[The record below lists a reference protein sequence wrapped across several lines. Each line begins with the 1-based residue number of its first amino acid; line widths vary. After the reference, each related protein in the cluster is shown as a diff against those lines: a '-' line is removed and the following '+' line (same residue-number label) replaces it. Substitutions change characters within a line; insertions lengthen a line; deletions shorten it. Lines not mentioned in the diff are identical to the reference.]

1 MTKLI
6 IITNDINQTKRIK
19 QFLKEENI
27 KYFEN
32 DYIVIKNALAEK
44 VKVSD
49 INYIDTQDRRLC
61 YHLIDGTEKYSKTL
75 QNDFLNEIHPLEE
88 NPYMIFIRH
97 GVLVNLANIKSVDK
111 RTSLVKFNNGEELR
125 IAKSYLD
132 EVYNTFY
139 NLI

>member
-6 IITNDINQTKRIK
+6 IITNNENQVEKVK

-32 DYIVIKNALAEK
+32 DYIVIKNTLAEK
-44 VKVSD
+44 IKISD
-49 INYIDTQDRRLC
+49 INYVDTQDRRLC
-61 YHLIDGTEKYSKTL
+61 YHLTDGTEKYSKTL
-75 QNDFLNEIHPLEE
+75 QEDFLNEVHPLEE

-139 NLI
+139 NLV

>member
-6 IITNDINQTKRIK
+6 IITCDENQTKRIK

-32 DYIVIKNALAEK
+32 DYIVIKNTLAEK
-44 VKVSD
+44 IKISD
-49 INYIDTQDRRLC
+49 INYVDTQDRRLC
-61 YHLIDGTEKYSKTL
+61 YHLTDGTEKYSKTL
-75 QNDFLNEIHPLEE
+75 QDDFLNEVHPLEE

-97 GVLVNLANIKSVDK
+97 SVLVNLANIKSVDK

-139 NLI
+139 NLV

>member
-6 IITNDINQTKRIK
+6 IITNNKNQVEKVK

-32 DYIVIKNALAEK
+32 NYIVIKNTLAEK
-44 VKVSD
+44 IKISD
-49 INYIDTQDRRLC
+49 INYVDTQDRRLC
-61 YHLIDGTEKYSKTL
+61 YHLTDKTEKYSKTL
-75 QNDFLNEIHPLEE
+75 QDDFLNEVHPLEE

-139 NLI
+139 NLV

>member
-1 MTKLI
+1 MNTIVIKI
-6 IITNDINQTKRIK
+6 ANKKQAERIK

-32 DYIVIKNALAEK
+32 DYIIIKNTLAEK

-61 YHLIDGTEKYSKTL
+61 YHLTDKTEKYSKTL
-75 QNDFLNEIHPLEE
+75 QEDFLNEVHPLEE

-97 GVLVNLANIKSVDK
+97 GVLINLANVKSVDK

-139 NLI
+139 NLV

>member
-6 IITNDINQTKRIK
+6 IITNDTNQTKRIK

-32 DYIVIKNALAEK
+32 DYIIIKNTLAEK
-44 VKVSD
+44 IKISD
-49 INYIDTQDRRLC
+49 INYVDTQDRRLC
-61 YHLIDGTEKYSKTL
+61 YHLTDGIEKYSKTL
-75 QNDFLNEIHPLEE
+75 QGDFLNEIHPLEE
-88 NPYMIFIRH
+88 NPCMIFIRH
-97 GVLVNLANIKSVDK
+97 GVLVNLINIKSVDK
-111 RTSLVKFNNGEELR
+111 RSSLVKFNNGEELR

-139 NLI
+139 NLV

>member
-1 MTKLI
+1 MSI
-6 IITNDINQTKRIK
+6 IIIKIADENQTERVKH
-19 QFLKEENI
+19 FLEEENI

-32 DYIVIKNALAEK
+32 DYIVIKNTLAEK
-44 VKVSD
+44 IKVSD
-49 INYIDTQDRRLC
+49 INYVDTQDRRLC
-61 YHLIDGTEKYSKTL
+61 YHLTDGTEKYSKTL
-75 QNDFLNEIHPLEE
+75 QNDFLNEVHPLEE

-97 GVLVNLANIKSVDK
+97 GVLVNLANVKSVDK

-139 NLI
+139 NLV

>member
-1 MTKLI
+1 MNTIVIKI
-6 IITNDINQTKRIK
+6 ANKKQAERIK

-32 DYIVIKNALAEK
+32 DYIIIKNTLAEK
-44 VKVSD
+44 IKVSD

-61 YHLIDGTEKYSKTL
+61 YHLIDKTEKYSKTL
-75 QNDFLNEIHPLEE
+75 QEDFLNEVHPIEE

-97 GVLVNLANIKSVDK
+97 GVLINLANVKSVDK
-111 RTSLVKFNNGEELR
+111 RTSLVKFNNGEELH

-139 NLI
+139 NLV

>member
-1 MTKLI
+1 MNTI
-6 IITNDINQTKRIK
+6 IIKVADENQAERVKH
-19 QFLKEENI
+19 FLKEENI

-32 DYIVIKNALAEK
+32 DYIIIKNTLAEK

-61 YHLIDGTEKYSKTL
+61 YHLTDKTEKYSKTL
-75 QNDFLNEIHPLEE
+75 QGDFLNEIHPLEE

-97 GVLVNLANIKSVDK
+97 GVLVNLANVKSVDK

-132 EVYNTFY
+132 EVHNTFY
-139 NLI
+139 NLV

>member
-6 IITNDINQTKRIK
+6 IITNDTNQTKRIK

-32 DYIVIKNALAEK
+32 DYIIIKNILAEK
-44 VKVSD
+44 VKISD
-49 INYIDTQDRRLC
+49 INYVDTQDRRLC
-61 YHLIDGTEKYSKTL
+61 YHLTDGTEKYSKTL
-75 QNDFLNEIHPLEE
+75 QDDFLNEIHPLEE

-97 GVLVNLANIKSVDK
+97 SVVVNLANINSGDK

-132 EVYNTFY
+132 EIYNTFY
-139 NLI
+139 NLV

>member
-1 MTKLI
+1 MNTIVIKI
-6 IITNDINQTKRIK
+6 ANKKQAERVK
-19 QFLKEENI
+19 QFLKEESI

-32 DYIVIKNALAEK
+32 DYIVIKNTLAEK

-49 INYIDTQDRRLC
+49 INYVDTQDRRLC
-61 YHLIDGTEKYSKTL
+61 YHLTDKTERYSKTL
-75 QNDFLNEIHPLEE
+75 QDDFLNEVHPLEE

-97 GVLVNLANIKSVDK
+97 GVLVNLANVKSVDK

-139 NLI
+139 NLV

>member
-1 MTKLI
+1 MNTIVIKI
-6 IITNDINQTKRIK
+6 ANEKQAEKIK

-32 DYIVIKNALAEK
+32 DYIVIKNTLAEK
-44 VKVSD
+44 IKVSD

-61 YHLIDGTEKYSKTL
+61 YHLTDKTERYSKTL
-75 QNDFLNEIHPLEE
+75 QDDFLNEVHPLEE

-139 NLI
+139 NLV

>member
-1 MTKLI
+1 MNTIVIKI
-6 IITNDINQTKRIK
+6 ANEKQAERVK

-32 DYIVIKNALAEK
+32 DYIIIKNTLAEK
-44 VKVSD
+44 IKVSD

-61 YHLIDGTEKYSKTL
+61 YHLIDKTEKYSKTL
-75 QNDFLNEIHPLEE
+75 QGDFLNEIHPLEE

-97 GVLVNLANIKSVDK
+97 GVLVNLTNVKSVDK

-139 NLI
+139 SLV

>member
-1 MTKLI
+1 MNTIVIKI
-6 IITNDINQTKRIK
+6 ANKKQAERIK

-32 DYIVIKNALAEK
+32 DYIIIKNTLAEK
-44 VKVSD
+44 IKVSD

-61 YHLIDGTEKYSKTL
+61 YHLIDKTEKYSKTL
-75 QNDFLNEIHPLEE
+75 QEDFLNEVHPLEE

-97 GVLVNLANIKSVDK
+97 GVLINLANVKSVDK

-139 NLI
+139 NLV

>member
-1 MTKLI
+1 MNTIVIKI
-6 IITNDINQTKRIK
+6 ANKKQAERIK

-32 DYIVIKNALAEK
+32 DYIIIKNTLAEK
-44 VKVSD
+44 IKVSD

-61 YHLIDGTEKYSKTL
+61 YHLIDKTEKYSKTL
-75 QNDFLNEIHPLEE
+75 QEDFLNEVHPLEE

-97 GVLVNLANIKSVDK
+97 GVLVNLTNVKSVDK

-139 NLI
+139 NLV